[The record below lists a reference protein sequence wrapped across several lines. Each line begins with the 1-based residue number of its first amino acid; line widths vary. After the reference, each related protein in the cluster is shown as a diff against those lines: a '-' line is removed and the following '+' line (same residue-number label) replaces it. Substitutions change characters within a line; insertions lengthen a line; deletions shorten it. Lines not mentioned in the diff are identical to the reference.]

1 MTGSIHDL
9 TRRAWEFL
17 AEHPGPWL
25 ASSVASIVMFVVSI
39 LLVPLVIRRLPVDHF
54 IAKERPPRSWQ
65 RILWVNL
72 GGWLLI
78 VAGLFMLVLPGQG
91 LLSILLGLQCVD
103 LPGKRRLELALLRR
117 PAIRRAVDWIRTRK
131 GHVGFRYEGEI
142 ATGEDDA
149 PVGPSSMVS
158 RVAEPPKS

>member
-1 MTGSIHDL
+1 MIGSIQDL

-25 ASSVASIVMFVVSI
+25 ASSVASVVLLVVSI
-39 LLVPLVIRRLPVDHF
+39 LLVPIVIRRLPADHF
-54 IAKERPPRSWQ
+54 IATERPPRSWQ

-78 VAGLFMLVLPGQG
+78 VAGIFMLVLPGQG

-103 LPGKRRLELALLRR
+103 LPGKRRLEMALLRR

-131 GHVGFRYEGEI
+131 GHAGFVY
-142 ATGEDDA
+142 
-149 PVGPSSMVS
+149 
-158 RVAEPPKS
+158 AEPGADEGDEPLVASPRTVSSDSKAL